1 MKLRKGS
8 NGTAVRDLQLKLN
21 GAGASIVV
29 DGWFG
34 DATQKAIEQFQDK
47 HDLPRTGYAGV
58 RTLALLAG
66 ESRSKF
72 IQNSQLAAAAVVLG
86 VSFAAMASV
95 AEVESN
101 GFGFFACGRPSIL
114 FERHVFYRELLEQG
128 ASAAE
133 LAAKYPN
140 ICSQARGGYTGGSGE
155 YQRFAI
161 AYQLNPKAAICAC
174 SWGMFQIMGFHWR
187 ALGYPSPQ
195 AFKQAMDTSEGEQL
209 NALVKFIEAD
219 PVLHKALKAR
229 KWAEFAKRYN
239 GPAYKENDYDIKLA
253 RAYQQFNTVFNANTQ
268 DAGNVDVA

>member
-1 MKLRKGS
+1 MSLRKGS

-21 GAGASIVV
+21 AAGASLVV

-72 IQNSQLAAAAVVLG
+72 IQTTQLIEAAKRLSVQ
-86 VSFAAMASV
+86 FAAMASV

-101 GFGFFACGRPSIL
+101 GFGFFTCGRPSIL
-114 FERHVFYRELLEQG
+114 FERHVFYRELFEQG
-128 ASAAE
+128 EPAAE

-140 ICSQARGGYTGGSGE
+140 ICNQARGGYTGGSGE

-161 AYQLNPKAAICAC
+161 AYQLNPEAAICAC
-174 SWGMFQIMGFHWR
+174 SWGMFQIMGFHWQ

-209 NALVKFIEAD
+209 YALVKFIEAD
-219 PVLHKALKAR
+219 PILHKALKAR

-253 RAYQQFNTVFNANTQ
+253 RAYQQFNAVFHANTQ
-268 DAGNVDVA
+268 DADHVDVA

>member
-1 MKLRKGS
+1 MSLRKGS

-21 GAGASIVV
+21 AAGASLVV

-72 IQNSQLAAAAVVLG
+72 IQTTQLIEAAKRLG

-101 GFGFFACGRPSIL
+101 GFGFFTCGRPSIL

-128 ASAAE
+128 AAAVE

-140 ICSQARGGYTGGSGE
+140 ICNQARGGYTGGSGE

-161 AYQLNPKAAICAC
+161 AYQLNPEAAICAC
-174 SWGMFQIMGFHWR
+174 SWGMFQIMGFHWQD
-187 ALGYPSPQ
+187 LGYPSPQ

-209 NALVKFIEAD
+209 NALVKFIAAD

-253 RAYQQFNTVFNANTQ
+253 RAYQQFNAVLHPNTQ

>member
-1 MKLRKGS
+1 MTLKKGS

-21 GAGASIVV
+21 AAGASLVV

-34 DATQKAIEQFQDK
+34 DATKEAVEQFQDK

-58 RTLALLAG
+58 RTRALLGG
-66 ESRSKF
+66 ESREKF
-72 IQNSQLAAAAVVLG
+72 IKTTQLIEAAKRLG

-114 FERHVFYRELLEQG
+114 FERHVFYRQLLAQG
-128 ASAAE
+128 APAAE

-140 ICSQARGGYTGGSGE
+140 ICNHVRGGYTGGSGE
-155 YQRFAI
+155 YQRFAV
-161 AYQLNPKAAICAC
+161 AYLLNPAAAICAC
-174 SWGMFQIMGFHWR
+174 SWGMFQIMGFHWQ
-187 ALGYPSPQ
+187 ALGCSSPQ

-209 NALVKFIEAD
+209 NALVSFIEAD
-219 PVLHKALKAR
+219 PALHKALKAR
-229 KWAEFAKRYN
+229 KWSDFAKRYN

-253 RAYQQFNTVFNANTQ
+253 RAYQQFNAGLHANAQ
-268 DAGNVDVA
+268 DAGHVDVA

>member
-1 MKLRKGS
+1 MSLRKGS
-8 NGTAVRDLQLKLN
+8 NGTAVRDLQLKLKA
-21 GAGASIVV
+21 AGASLVV

-72 IQNSQLAAAAVVLG
+72 IQTTQLIEAAKRLSVQ
-86 VSFAAMASV
+86 FAAMASV

-114 FERHVFYRELLEQG
+114 FERHVFYRELFEQG
-128 ASAAE
+128 EPAAE

-140 ICSQARGGYTGGSGE
+140 ICNQARGGYIGGSGE

-161 AYQLNPKAAICAC
+161 AYQLNPEAAICAC
-174 SWGMFQIMGFHWR
+174 SWGMFQIMGFHWQ
-187 ALGYPSPQ
+187 ALGYLSPQ

-219 PVLHKALKAR
+219 PILHKTLKAR

-253 RAYQQFNTVFNANTQ
+253 RAYQQFNTVFHANTQ
-268 DAGNVDVA
+268 DADHVVVA

>member
-1 MKLRKGS
+1 MTLKKGS
-8 NGTAVRDLQLKLN
+8 NGTAVRDLQQRLN
-21 GAGASIVV
+21 AAGASLTV

-47 HDLPRTGYAGV
+47 QDLPRTGYAGV

-72 IQNSQLAAAAVVLG
+72 IQHSQLADAAMVLG

-101 GFGFFACGRPSIL
+101 GFGFFACGRPTIL

-128 ASAAE
+128 AAAAE
-133 LAAKYPN
+133 IAAKYPN
-140 ICSQARGGYTGGSGE
+140 ICNQARGGYTGGSGE

-161 AYQLNPKAAICAC
+161 AYQLNPEAAICAC
-174 SWGMFQIMGFHWR
+174 SWGMFQIMGFHWQ
-187 ALGYPSPQ
+187 ALEYPSPQ
-195 AFKQAMDTSEGEQL
+195 AFKQAMDISEGEQL

-253 RAYQQFNTVFNANTQ
+253 RAYQQFATASKPQTA
-268 DAGNVDVA
+268 DNVVAA

>member
-1 MKLRKGS
+1 MSLRKGS

-21 GAGASIVV
+21 AAGASLVV

-34 DATQKAIEQFQDK
+34 DATQKSIEQFQDK
-47 HDLPRTGYAGV
+47 HDLPRTGYAGA

-72 IQNSQLAAAAVVLG
+72 IQTTQLIEAAKRLSVQ
-86 VSFAAMASV
+86 FAAMASV

-128 ASAAE
+128 EPVAE
-133 LAAKYPN
+133 FAAKYPN
-140 ICSQARGGYTGGSGE
+140 ICSQTRGGYTGGSGE

-161 AYQLNPKAAICAC
+161 AYQLNPEAAICAC
-174 SWGMFQIMGFHWR
+174 SWGMFQIMGFHWQ

-253 RAYQQFNTVFNANTQ
+253 RAYQQFNAVLHQNTQ
-268 DAGNVDVA
+268 DAGHVDVA

>member
-1 MKLRKGS
+1 MALRKGS
-8 NGTAVRDLQLKLN
+8 NGFKVRDLQQRLN
-21 GAGASIVV
+21 AAGAALTV

-34 DATQKAIEQFQDK
+34 DATQKAVEQYQDK
-47 HDLPRTGYAGV
+47 HDLLRTGYAGV

-66 ESRSKF
+66 ENRNKF
-72 IQNSQLAAAAVVLG
+72 IKNSQLAAAAIVLG

-114 FERHVFYRELLEQG
+114 FERHIFYRQLQEND
-128 ASAAE
+128 AAAAAE
-133 LAAKYPN
+133 LATKYPN
-140 ICSQARGGYTGGSGE
+140 ICSPARGGYTGGSGE

-161 AYQLNPKAAICAC
+161 AYLLNPEFAICAC

-187 ALGYPSPQ
+187 ALGYPSVQ

-209 NALVKFIEAD
+209 NALVKFIQAD
-219 PVLHKALKAR
+219 PVLHKALKVR

-253 RAYQQFNTVFNANTQ
+253 RAYQQFNAASQ
-268 DAGNVDVA
+268 SQGADNVVAA